1 MTITVRRAV
10 PADKAEIFKF
20 LLEAY
25 GENGHHKFPERWE
38 WQFERNPY
46 KPDDQIPVFV
56 AIDENGKIVGQS
68 AAMYEPLKVGAEYH
82 TLAWALDAIVLPD
95 YRGQNLGFET
105 LRINCESSPLWMG
118 MIMAP
123 SSRHILEKLG
133 CQAVDNVSSYRR
145 VTRFDTAS
153 VNLGVRNRGLLG
165 GFRNKFSQFLQRLG
179 IDKFGSLLIN
189 AAVSVQDAFLGLT
202 QDKRITIQEQH
213 SFDDRFDR
221 FREKVQLQYPIIIRR
236 DSQFLKWKYLE
247 QPDMRYRIFT
257 AARDGEFRGYIILR
271 CAFPPESNAGIIADI
286 LTDPRDKAGLRMLLF
301 HAVRF
306 FKSQN
311 MKYIYCASSIPA
323 YQRAFQ
329 SVGFRKKKTI
339 VPLLHSQLNDNQ
351 NTLLFSKNCWFL
363 GRSDHDWDQ
372 YPYA

>member
-1 MTITVRRAV
+1 METSLVSI
-10 PADKAEIFKF
+10 
-20 LLEAY
+20 LLPTYNRE
-25 GENGHHKFPERWE
+25 H
-38 WQFERNPY
+38 
-46 KPDDQIPVFV
+46 
-56 AIDENGKIVGQS
+56 
-68 AAMYEPLKVGAEYH
+68 L
-82 TLAWALDAIVLPD
+82 LP
-95 YRGQNLGFET
+95 
-105 LRINCESSPLWMG
+105 
-118 MIMAP
+118 
-123 SSRHILEKLG
+123 
-133 CQAVDNVSSYRR
+133 QAVDNVNSYRR
-145 VTRFDTAS
+145 VARFDTAS

-221 FREKVQLQYPIIIRR
+221 FWEKVQLQYPIIIRR